1 VIQRNGTLKVA
12 SRVPQLRTRLAAAS
26 LALAAISLVGCSV
39 ASAGGSTTQGGAGQP
54 APAAAAPAGCKDKKA
69 SANIAS
75 VEELTAAFQSA
86 GIPSAD
92 KWAVEVEEYRPY
104 PEDPNWA
111 KLTKELAKYNIAPSL
126 LTAILSCLDR

>member
-1 VIQRNGTLKVA
+1 MILLNGTSKVA
-12 SRVPQLRTRLAAAS
+12 GRVPQVRTRLATAT

-39 ASAGGSTTQGGAGQP
+39 ASAGSTPQGGAGQAAP
-54 APAAAAPAGCKDKKA
+54 AAAAAPAGCKDKKV

-75 VEELTAAFQSA
+75 VDELTAAFQSA

-92 KWAVEVEEYRPY
+92 KWAAEVEEYRPY

-126 LTAILSCLDR
+126 LGAILSCLDR

>member
-1 VIQRNGTLKVA
+1 VISFNGTPKAA
-12 SRVPQLRTRLAAAS
+12 SRVAQVRTRLAATS

-39 ASAGGSTTQGGAGQP
+39 ASAGGATVQGGAAQP
-54 APAAAAPAGCKDKKA
+54 APAAIAPASCKAKV

-75 VEELTAAFQSA
+75 VDELTAAFQSA

-92 KWAVEVEEYRPY
+92 KWAAEVEEYRPY

-111 KLTKELAKYNIAPSL
+111 KLTKELGKYNIAPSL
-126 LTAILSCLDR
+126 LGAILSCLDR